1 MYPILLCDL
10 QGGIG
15 NQLFQVA
22 TTYSLAKRLGTEAV
36 LMDGQFCGG
45 GQCSH
50 PSKYYDTLYKK
61 FRRISSPD
69 SSVRRYEEKQWT
81 AYNLEEDIRA
91 LSLTHSTLIIKG
103 YFQSDRYFQSATDI
117 RNLFTPE
124 EGIRNYLKR
133 TTDMTTLYP
142 DLFAD
147 STNVCF
153 IGVRRGDYLKHA
165 HIHNPCGM
173 DYYKKAMHLV
183 PATKY
188 YIASDD
194 MAWCKAN
201 FVGDQYVFFD
211 INDDLIQ
218 LFVGCLFN
226 KYILGNSSYHWW
238 MSFLSVYET
247 PTIVAPDKW
256 DFGPDVKW
264 EQYSSI
270 YRKGMVVIERSIEV

>member
-1 MYPILLCDL
+1 MSSLLLCDL

-22 TTYSLAKRLGTEAV
+22 TNYSLAKRLGGEAV
-36 LMDGQFCGG
+36 LMDGQFSGG

-61 FRRISSPD
+61 IRRISSFEG
-69 SSVRRYEEKQWT
+69 SLGLYEEKQWS
-81 AYNLEEDIRA
+81 AYNLEADIRA
-91 LSLTHSTLIIKG
+91 LSLNYSALILKG
-103 YFQSDRYFQSATDI
+103 YFQSDRYFQSKTEI
-117 RNLFTPE
+117 RDLFTPE
-124 EGIRNYLKR
+124 EGIRAYLKR
-133 TTDMTTLYP
+133 ATEMATRYP
-142 DLFAD
+142 DLFTESNDA
-147 STNVCF
+147 CF
-153 IGVRRGDYLKHA
+153 LGVRRGDYIKHA

-173 DYYKKAMHLV
+173 DYYKKAIHLV

-211 INDDLIQ
+211 IEDDLIQ

-226 KYILGNSSYHWW
+226 KYILGNSTYHWW

-247 PTIVAPDKW
+247 PTLVAPDKW
-256 DFGPDVKW
+256 LFRPDAKW

-270 YRKGMVVIERSIEV
+270 YRKGMVVVERKIET